1 MDNYTFKTVA
11 FGGFD
16 KQDVIHYI
24 EQTSKET
31 AERQDQLQQENESLQ
46 TEAERLR
53 SQLRELQ
60 TRLDT
65 ETALREEAQE
75 RLRPEAEAYAQ
86 FRDRV
91 GDIECDAHKR
101 AAELEASTLAK
112 LRRTVDL
119 FRAQYT
125 ALMSAFETTAAQ
137 VTVELRKVEV
147 NLSQLPRAMD
157 QAGTELNELAALLEQ
172 RADPEKK
179 KLLNRV
185 FGADDQSCQGAVT
198 FLQATPTND
207 AKIVVDIT
215 NVHTPKYYRTGKI
228 SDLWE
233 EKPTPI

>member
-1 MDNYTFKTVA
+1 M
-11 FGGFD
+11 
-16 KQDVIHYI
+16 
-24 EQTSKET
+24 
-31 AERQDQLQQENESLQ
+31 
-46 TEAERLR
+46 
-53 SQLRELQ
+53 
-60 TRLDT
+60 
-65 ETALREEAQE
+65 
-75 RLRPEAEAYAQ
+75 
-86 FRDRV
+86 

-179 KLLNRV
+179 K
-185 FGADDQSCQGAVT
+185 
-198 FLQATPTND
+198 
-207 AKIVVDIT
+207 K
-215 NVHTPKYYRTGKI
+215 
-228 SDLWE
+228 
-233 EKPTPI
+233 

>member
-1 MDNYTFKTVA
+1 MTREEY
-11 FGGFD
+11 
-16 KQDVIHYI
+16 
-24 EQTSKET
+24 
-31 AERQDQLQQENESLQ
+31 
-46 TEAERLR
+46 
-53 SQLRELQ
+53 LRELQ

-65 ETALREEAQE
+65 ETALREEAQAQFDQARTKLEQEQAARQALESARTEAEQLAAELE

-172 RADPEKK
+172 RADPEKRK
-179 KLLNRV
+179 K
-185 FGADDQSCQGAVT
+185 
-198 FLQATPTND
+198 
-207 AKIVVDIT
+207 
-215 NVHTPKYYRTGKI
+215 
-228 SDLWE
+228 
-233 EKPTPI
+233 

>member
-1 MDNYTFKTVA
+1 MQDKDEKTA
-11 FGGFD
+11 QGGSMTR
-16 KQDVIHYI
+16 QQA
-24 EQTSKET
+24 EQEMEQLRKVFPSVRMLT
-31 AERQDQLQQENESLQ
+31 AEQVQAGEAVGDAARQALESAR
-46 TEAERLR
+46 TEAE
-53 SQLRELQ
+53 QLAAEL
-60 TRLDT
+60 
-65 ETALREEAQE
+65 E

-172 RADPEKK
+172 RADPEKRK
-179 KLLNRV
+179 CGR
-185 FGADDQSCQGAVT
+185 
-198 FLQATPTND
+198 P
-207 AKIVVDIT
+207 
-215 NVHTPKYYRTGKI
+215 
-228 SDLWE
+228 
-233 EKPTPI
+233 